1 MGSIAVV
8 PHEIRTVAVI
18 GAGTMGA
25 GIAQVVALA
34 GLETRLHDVSAE
46 ALARGMAR
54 VTSQIEDG
62 VKRGK
67 VPADR
72 AERARGLLARVDEMS
87 AAVAG
92 ADLVVEAVPEVLEL
106 KRATFTAL
114 DRLCPAPAILA
125 TNTSSL
131 PIGTIASTLA
141 DPSRAVGL
149 HFFNPPHIMKLV
161 EIVKG
166 ERTAP
171 AVLDVAR
178 AFVERVGKTSILVKD
193 SPGFATSRLGLALG
207 LEAMRMVEAGV
218 ASASDIDLA
227 MELGY
232 GHPMGPLKVS
242 DLVGLD
248 VRLSIAEILHREL
261 RQEQFRPPEI
271 LRRLVAEGR
280 LGKKTGQGFHR
291 WDEPPR
297 DPGAGGR
304 KPTGS

>member
-1 MGSIAVV
+1 
-8 PHEIRTVAVI
+8 
-18 GAGTMGA
+18 MGA

-34 GLETRLHDVSAE
+34 GLEARLHDVSPE
-46 ALARGMAR
+46 ALGRGVER
-54 VTSQIEDG
+54 VRSQIEEG

-67 VPADR
+67 VAQDQADR
-72 AERARGLLARVDEMS
+72 ARSLLTGRDDMAT
-87 AAVAG
+87 AVAG
-92 ADLVVEAVPEVLEL
+92 ADLVIEAVPEVLEL
-106 KRATFTAL
+106 KRATFEAL
-114 DRLCPAPAILA
+114 DRLCPSPAIMA

-131 PIGTIASTLA
+131 PIGTIASALA

-161 EIVKG
+161 EVVRG
-166 ERTAP
+166 ERTSDE
-171 AVLDVAR
+171 VLAATR
-178 AFVERVGKTSILVKD
+178 AFVALIGKTSIVVKD

-218 ASASDIDLA
+218 ASAADIDLA

-280 LGKKTGQGFHR
+280 LGKKAGQGFHR
-291 WDEPPR
+291 WDE
-297 DPGAGGR
+297 
-304 KPTGS
+304 KKTSSS